1 MKRKIGII
9 VQRYGKQVN
18 GGSEVLARM
27 LAEKL
32 SLKNDV
38 TVLTSRALDANTWE
52 PVMPEGENFEN
63 GIRILRFNHKPKG
76 NAQTIH
82 KLNRR
87 CRGRLPFQKFYRF
100 IGRPQ
105 WYLKIFPDSEI
116 KNIDGNLWLEKS
128 GPATHDLLAY
138 LKENESCYDA
148 YIFLTYIYFPTAVGM
163 PTVAHKSI
171 FIPTMH
177 DEQPAFFSVFQKLM
191 ECPRML
197 LFLTESE
204 MRFSEKNFPISNV
217 PKKVISVGIDLISEK
232 KNPSVLAKF
241 GIKGK
246 YVLYVG
252 RIEAHK
258 GCVEMLIY
266 FIAFLNKLPEGLIL
280 VLVGKI
286 VLEPVIHPSIIYAGF
301 IEEDDK
307 LQLMLQA
314 ETLIMPSKHESLSLA
329 VLESFACKVPVIAN
343 AECEVLK
350 DHIVNSNGGWTYNNE
365 EEFSSVLKKVIEG
378 TENKQKGLNGYK
390 YVTNNY
396 SWQKAMKVFDDAID
410 FVIKA
415 NNKEEI

>member
-63 GIRILRFNHKPKG
+63 GIRILRFNHKAKG
-76 NAQTIH
+76 NSQTIH

-87 CRGRLPFQKFYRF
+87 YRGRLLFQKFYRF
-100 IGRPQ
+100 IGRPH

-116 KNIDGNLWLEKS
+116 KNIDGNLWLEHS

-138 LKENESCYDA
+138 LKENESFYDA

-177 DEQPAFFSVFQKLM
+177 DEQPAFFPVFQKLM
-191 ECPRML
+191 ACPRML

-217 PKKVISVGIDLISEK
+217 PKKVISVGIDLINEK
-232 KNPSVLAKF
+232 RNPSVLVKF

-258 GCVEMLIY
+258 GCVEMLEY
-266 FIAFLNKLPEGLIL
+266 FIDFLNKLPQGLIL

-286 VLEPVIHPSIIYAGF
+286 VLKPVIHPSIVYAGF
-301 IEEDDK
+301 INEDDK

-314 ETLIMPSKHESLSLA
+314 ETLIMPSKHESLSLV
-329 VLESFACKVPVIAN
+329 VLESFACKVPVVVN
-343 AECEVLK
+343 GECDVLK
-350 DHIVNSNGGWTYNNE
+350 DHIIASNGGWTFTNK
-365 EEFSSVLKKVIEG
+365 EEFLTVLKKVKEG
-378 TENKQKGLNGYK
+378 RENKQKGLNGYE
-390 YVTNNY
+390 YVSKNY
-396 SWQKAMKVFDDAID
+396 SWRTAMEVFDEAID
-410 FVIKA
+410 FVV
-415 NNKEEI
+415 NKNKDTI